1 MSRCGRWA
9 VAVVTG
15 VALAA
20 GALTG
25 VPPAGA
31 GSVGSVYFVDSPGTS
46 APPTR
51 LGATDVTPMTTDDL
65 RDGPVTDLS
74 STEGTVGFSVPMDI
88 YRVGDTWATWSHGY
102 QGTVYAPQDMDNTT
116 VTLTMP
122 PGTRAFQFYAEPN
135 SWDVFD
141 ITVAATDGSTRVTRP
156 VDGDGGAR
164 YFGFYSTGTAL
175 IRTITISSD
184 DAFALGEF
192 GISSWVES
200 AYVALGDSYS
210 SGEGA
215 PGSSG
220 GYDGGKCH
228 RSDNA
233 WPAKVS
239 SLSKKVHLI
248 ANVACSGATTDAL
261 MNRFK
266 DQNPQLMDLED
277 IWQTRIIT
285 VTMGGNDIDFA
296 GLLSQCVV
304 EPNGCQSELDDARA
318 GLTRSGGLQDQ
329 LKSAYFNIH
338 SSAPYA
344 HLVVVGYPRIFPS
357 KPSDKVKCRWLSD
370 EEIRAA
376 RKLSDRLDEVI
387 KAAAGS
393 QGASFVSTLPAL
405 EGHEECSKDPW
416 MYPIGISGG
425 QQRGH
430 PDARGQL
437 AIAKLVKAAVG

>member
-1 MSRCGRWA
+1 MTRFGRWV
-9 VAVVTG
+9 VAAVTG
-15 VALAA
+15 MALST

-31 GSVGSVYFVDSPGTS
+31 GVVGSVYFVGSPGTS

-51 LGATDVTPMTTDDL
+51 LGATDVTPMTTDDQ
-65 RDGPVTDLS
+65 REGPVTDLS
-74 STEGTVGFSVPMDI
+74 STEGTVGFSTPMDI

-102 QGTVYAPQDMDNTT
+102 EGTVYAPQELGTT

-141 ITVAATDGSTRVTRP
+141 ITVAATDGSTKITRP

-184 DAFALGEF
+184 EPFALGELAL
-192 GISSWVES
+192 SSWVDS

-215 PGSSG
+215 PGSGG
-220 GYDGGKCH
+220 GYDGGRCH
-228 RSDNA
+228 RSDNS
-233 WPAKVS
+233 WPAK
-239 SLSKKVHLI
+239 LSALSTTVHLV

-261 MNRFK
+261 LNPFK
-266 DQNPQLMDLED
+266 GQNPQLMELED
-277 IWQTRIIT
+277 LWQARIIT
-285 VTMGGNDIDFA
+285 ITMGGNDIDFA

-304 EPNGCQSELDDARA
+304 EPNGCQAELDDARA
-318 GLTRSGGLQDQ
+318 GLTRAGGLKDQ
-329 LKSAYFNIH
+329 LTSAYFNVR

-357 KPSDKVKCRWLSD
+357 SPSDRVKCRWLSD
-370 EEIRAA
+370 EEIAAA

-405 EGHEECSKDPW
+405 RGHEECSKDPW

-437 AIAKLVKAAVG
+437 AIAKLVRSALG